1 MEIKTAVIPVA
12 GKGTRFLPVTRAVA
26 KELLPLVDTPI
37 IHHIVLEAARAGV
50 ERIVLITSKGKT
62 ALVDYFDSDQVG
74 DEILKK
80 IDIISVRQTVPR
92 GLGHAVLCAR
102 PVVGKEPFAL
112 LLGDDVID
120 HSGDLPEHVADIRP
134 GTEIKLKVIRKGAP
148 MTLAIS
154 GLWLT
159 HHAADFAW
167 LQEKIRGG
175 AVAVRYLSRRLV
187 LLWPLALLL
196 HVPGSLP
203 LWKSLYET
211 SGDLVVWADT
221 DGRSWNPRLVYGT
234 LGPLLVEP
242 RIQYVKGYYQ
252 RPIVEGGVL
261 KEGGGGRVTELV
273 ARPLINLF
281 FPELSGLIQ
290 PLAGEYAGRR
300 SLLESIPFF
309 TGSGA

>member
-120 HSGDLPEHVADIRP
+120 SEVSVTKQLIEVSRNYDQSPVVGVMEVSEEDTSKYGIVGGKEVAE
-134 GTEIKLKVIRKGAP
+134 GTLLLDRLVEKPKPADAP
-148 MTLAIS
+148 SRLAIP
-154 GLWLT
+154 GRYVLT
-159 HHAADFAW
+159 PDIFDFLENAQPGVQGEIQLTDS
-167 LQEKIRGG
+167 LQALAKKRKMYAYQFKGRRFDAG
-175 AVAVRYLSRRLV
+175 DKFGYLEANLHYAMKRPELRDRCQRLV
-187 LLWPLALLL
+187 
-196 HVPGSLP
+196 
-203 LWKSLYET
+203 
-211 SGDLVVWADT
+211 
-221 DGRSWNPRLVYGT
+221 
-234 LGPLLVEP
+234 
-242 RIQYVKGYYQ
+242 Q
-252 RPIVEGGVL
+252 
-261 KEGGGGRVTELV
+261 
-273 ARPLINLF
+273 
-281 FPELSGLIQ
+281 ELSK
-290 PLAGEYAGRR
+290 ECR
-300 SLLESIPFF
+300 
-309 TGSGA
+309 